1 MLPVIIPYY
10 KKPEQL
16 DKCVKALETQTYPVE
31 VFIRDNN
38 RENVYFTAAV
48 NEGILKYLDK
58 DCKYILLLNQDMY
71 LEPDA
76 VRELV
81 DYMDTKPECGIA
93 APLQISCRNPE
104 NVVCAGG
111 LEAFPEGRHEYGL
124 LSQFAVNRE
133 IAWANGAC
141 MILRT
146 EMIREIGIMDKN
158 FVLICSDSDYCFTAK
173 SRGWKIWSVVSAR
186 GIHEHGVS
194 GVSADNSMEIIKL
207 KDVIY
212 FGNKWLS
219 GGGLYKRLSVEGP
232 KLSPVEIS
240 KIMENL
246 KRIKNSLV
254 REKSSG
260 GLA

>member
-10 KKPEQL
+10 KKSEQL
-16 DKCVKALETQTYPVE
+16 DKCVRSLNAQTYPVE
-31 VFIRDNN
+31 IFIKDNN
-38 RENVYFTAAV
+38 IDNVYFTAAV

-58 DCKYILLLNQDMY
+58 DCKYMLLINQDMY
-71 LEPDA
+71 LEPNA

-81 DYMDTKPECGIA
+81 DFMDAKSECGIA

-124 LSQFAVNRE
+124 LSQFTVNRE
-133 IAWANGAC
+133 IVWANGAC
-141 MILRT
+141 MMLRK

-173 SRGWKIWSVVSAR
+173 SRGWKIWSVASAR
-186 GIHEHGVS
+186 GIHEHGIS
-194 GVSADNSMEIIKL
+194 GVSSDNAMELIKL
-207 KDVIY
+207 KDIIY
-212 FGNKWLS
+212 FGNKWLLGS
-219 GGGLYKRLSVEGP
+219 GLYKRLSVEGA
-232 KLSPVEIS
+232 KLSSPEID

-254 REKSSG
+254 VRRSS
-260 GLA
+260 